1 MSDSNGP
8 VKRRRIAGES
18 TPAAKKTPA
27 KKTPAKKAPAKKATA
42 TGSKFTSPVKPA
54 AKLPKKVATP
64 TKRVAAP
71 VRQSQTASTSSRD
84 GAAMPR
90 PAAKKLVPLF
100 VAAIMALALG
110 GWASYQGYE
119 ELRSNDGDRQS
130 SEKAASSAATAAA
143 ETIFSYSFD
152 KLPEH
157 LTESKKLMTASFA
170 KDFEKIA
177 PALDEI
183 APQRRVQVEAVGR
196 NAAALSCGDECA
208 PGTVNVLVFL
218 DQARLVDGSKQPDV
232 IGNRITMKMVHR
244 GGVWLVADIRAV

>member
-1 MSDSNGP
+1 M
-8 VKRRRIAGES
+8 
-18 TPAAKKTPA
+18 
-27 KKTPAKKAPAKKATA
+27 
-42 TGSKFTSPVKPA
+42 
-54 AKLPKKVATP
+54 
-64 TKRVAAP
+64 
-71 VRQSQTASTSSRD
+71 
-84 GAAMPR
+84 
-90 PAAKKLVPLF
+90 
-100 VAAIMALALG
+100 
-110 GWASYQGYE
+110 
-119 ELRSNDGDRQS
+119 
-130 SEKAASSAATAAA
+130 SAATAAA

-196 NAAALSCGDECA
+196 NAAALSCGDECS

-232 IGNRITMKMVHR
+232 IGNRKMVHR